1 MSVRQRTV
9 KIVQWD
15 GPLPAVGEFI
25 AARTRLG
32 DPWKIRGVQ
41 IRRGGLLV
49 LDLYRSGVTP
59 EGVVIHPS
67 ARIQPSD
74 PAGPPRIQ
82 QVIGSGPTA
91 VMAASWRDPLDIKP
105 NASHRPRR
113 LTGFRRYCPL
123 RRMIESGGSRQIT
136 EDHVRA
142 ADLFRADADIA
153 RFGLSTDDGHEGAAT
168 RPALGGPRSGPSD
181 KAISQAEALD
191 VVRRTYARFVDSH
204 VAMLTA
210 IVLANRSLHAWCA
223 DIAEREGKA
232 PVPAVEMGKLVS
244 ILDILVDCYKWRIK
258 IGHAIDEMTGGA

>member
-49 LDLYRSGVTP
+49 LDLYREGMTP
-59 EGVVIHPS
+59 DGVVIHPA

-74 PAGPPRIQ
+74 PAGPPRIR

-105 NASHRPRR
+105 NASRRPRR

-123 RRMIESGGSRQIT
+123 RRMIEGGSRQIT
-136 EDHVRA
+136 EDHLRA
-142 ADLFRADADIA
+142 ADLFRADADLARVGRSRDLGDGDAIAQQPGPRTGPTESAVAQAQASVAVRETFA
-153 RFGLSTDDGHEGAAT
+153 RFPVAHA
-168 RPALGGPRSGPSD
+168 
-181 KAISQAEALD
+181 
-191 VVRRTYARFVDSH
+191 
-204 VAMLTA
+204 AMLVE
-210 IVLANRSLHAWCA
+210 IVLGNRSLHSWCA
-223 DIAEREGKA
+223 MLAEAADNA

-244 ILDILVDCYKWRIK
+244 ILDVLVDQYEFRIK
-258 IGHAIDEMTGGA
+258 IVRLLGEVI